1 MKLHELLIEMPIFKH
16 EVLKDQMHRP
26 FTTDKALE
34 RRFDIVNVGKTQF
47 GDSYGVF
54 ISKRHDFAVIGIPGI
69 RESDGENGIDVIGT
83 VNFKTPMI
91 NGFGLIDISNL
102 SQVLQVSLVHVAA
115 EQQDRGWAMYLYAS
129 LIKAGFIV
137 ISDNTQYIGGKE
149 LWKKIARNSLDGKYS
164 VYVIDQGKVRMNG
177 DIPLKY
183 DGINIDDSELW
194 SENSDELI
202 HH

>member
-1 MKLHELLIEMPIFKH
+1 MPIFKH

-34 RRFDIVNVGKTQF
+34 RRFDIVDVGKTQF

-54 ISKRHDFAVIGIPGI
+54 ISKRRDFAVIGIPGI

-102 SQVLQVSLVHVAA
+102 SQVLQEVYNNGVLYNEISLSEVRANA
-115 EQQDRGWAMYLYAS
+115 NNW
-129 LIKAGFIV
+129 
-137 ISDNTQYIGGKE
+137 ISPSTTK
-149 LWKKIARNSLDGKYS
+149 
-164 VYVIDQGKVRMNG
+164 
-177 DIPLKY
+177 
-183 DGINIDDSELW
+183 
-194 SENSDELI
+194 
-202 HH
+202 